1 MLFMACLF
9 VGIGLV
15 NAQNSKVTGTV
26 ISDEDGL
33 PVIGASVLVKGT
45 TIGSVTDMDGK
56 FEIPNVPSTAK
67 TLVVSFVGMKTQEVA
82 ISKRLMSILLK
93 NDNELLDEVVV
104 TGYGSFKK
112 SSFTGAAST
121 MDTENLKDV
130 PTVSVEDKLAGTVA
144 GVQLNSLSGQPG
156 AAVNIKIRGMGSI
169 NAGNNPLFVIDGVPM
184 TSGNIAEFGYAD
196 AGTNLLATLNSNDIE
211 SMTVIKDAAAASL
224 YGSRAANGV
233 IVINT
238 KKGSEGKTAINFK
251 ADWGFSNVAIDY
263 RPTLNGDDR
272 RELLRWGLQNYASD
286 NGMSASDAVA
296 FADKNIETFAAKPA
310 AGWTDWSDYLMKN
323 GAHQNYEVSASG
335 GNNKTKYYSS
345 LSYTKQEGVTLGAG
359 LERMTGTVNASHQAN
374 RVKLEA
380 SAMFSKT
387 NQNLSNEGTSFASP
401 WMAISWTTSPSMVP
415 YEEDGS
421 WSSYFPITSG
431 TNPLQSLT
439 YNYNRSNVTRSMNTL
454 AATWNIWDNLN
465 LRQSLSYDYINNS
478 ADTFWDRRSGD
489 GEDYNSL
496 MQRILATH
504 ERLNTQ
510 TQLTYA
516 KTFAEQHNVDVLLG
530 FETEDY
536 KYAWNYLSGY
546 DYPGLKNELE
556 NAGTRDAESGKS
568 RSKMV
573 SYLGR
578 LNYNYADKY
587 YLSGSY
593 RMDGTSR
600 LARDNRWGAFWSV
613 SGSWRFMQENFM
625 EDLKD
630 IITDGKLRASYGVNG
645 TLPSSYYGHMT
656 LYTYGW
662 NYNGQ
667 AGMAEGTAGNT
678 NLKWEKNKALNIG
691 LDLTLFERISMSL
704 DYYTRTSSDLLMN
717 KPISY
722 VPGFNSA
729 SALQN
734 VGELKNSGV
743 EMEIRSTNID
753 SNDWLWTTSLTLG
766 HNKNKLVRLDG
777 MQTQIIDGRLIH
789 KEGEAYNS
797 FYLYE
802 YAGVNPETG
811 NEWYYIN
818 GEGADAREKTEDLTK
833 VNKIIAGRPDPTI
846 QGGITNF
853 VKWKFIDFNMT
864 LTYSLGGEAF
874 NYATFQNANGGNAS
888 YIYYG
893 AVPSFYDINKMW
905 KQPGDNAE
913 LPRFVYG
920 NEYYTTQS
928 SRWLM
933 STDHLRIK
941 NMTVGVT
948 LPNKWIKSAGLS
960 KLRAYFSAN
969 NLLTWKSDDLI
980 VDPETPADGL
990 CTFEAP
996 ALRTFTFGIEV
1007 GF

>member
-1 MLFMACLF
+1 MLFMTCLF
-9 VGIGLV
+9 IGFGLV
-15 NAQNSKVTGTV
+15 NAQIAKVTGVVT
-26 ISDEDGL
+26 SEEDGL
-33 PVIGASVLVKGT
+33 PVVGASVLVKGT
-45 TIGSVTDMDGK
+45 AQGTVTDMDGK
-56 FEIPNVPSTAK
+56 FELTNVPSSAK
-67 TLVVSFVGMKTQEVA
+67 TLVISFIGMRTQEVA
-82 ISKRLMSILLK
+82 IKPNVIVVLK
-93 NDNELLDEVVV
+93 TDNEMLDEVVV
-104 TGYGSFKK
+104 TGYGTFKK
-112 SSFTGAAST
+112 SSFTGSAST

-130 PTVSVEDKLAGTVA
+130 PTVSVEDKLAGSVA

-184 TSGNIAEFGYAD
+184 TSGNVAEFDYAD

-238 KKGSEGKTAINFK
+238 KKGSEGKTNINFK

-263 RPTLNGDDR
+263 RPTLDGDSR
-272 RELLRWGLQNYASD
+272 RELLHWGLENYASD
-286 NGMSASDAVA
+286 NGMSASDATA
-296 FADKNIETFAAKPA
+296 FADKNIEAFAAKPA
-310 AGWTDWSDYLMKN
+310 NGWTNWKDLLIKN
-323 GAHQNYEVSASG
+323 GGHQNYEVSASG
-335 GNNKTKYYSS
+335 GNAKTKYYSS
-345 LSYTKQEGVTLGAG
+345 LSYTKQDGVTLGAG
-359 LERMTGTVNASHQAN
+359 LERMTGTINASHQAGN
-374 RVKLEA
+374 VKLEA
-380 SAMFSKT
+380 SSMFSKT
-387 NQNLSNEGTSFASP
+387 NQQLSNEGTSFASP
-401 WMAISWTTSPSMVP
+401 WMATSWTTSPSITA

-421 WSSYFPITSG
+421 WSTWFPITSG

-439 YNYNRSNVTRSMNTL
+439 YNYNKSNVTRSMNTL

-478 ADTFWDRRSGD
+478 SDTFWDRRSGD
-489 GEDYNSL
+489 GDDYNSL
-496 MQRILATH
+496 MQRVIATH

-516 KTFAEQHNVDVLLG
+516 KTFNDVHNVDALLG

-536 KYAWNYLSGY
+536 QYAWNYLSGY
-546 DYPGLKNELE
+546 DYPGLKNELQ
-556 NAGTRDAESGKS
+556 NAGTRDAESGKD

-587 YLSGSY
+587 YVSASY

-600 LARDNRWGAFWSV
+600 LSRDNRWGSFWSA
-613 SGSWRFMQENFM
+613 SGSWRFMQESFM
-625 EDLKD
+625 EGIKD
-630 IITDGKLRASYGVNG
+630 VITDGKLRASYGVNG
-645 TLPSSYYGHMT
+645 TLPSSYYGYMT

-662 NYNGQ
+662 TYNGVS
-667 AGMAEGTAGNT
+667 GMAEGNAGNLD
-678 NLKWEKNKALNIG
+678 LKWEKNKALNIG
-691 LDLTLFERISMSL
+691 LDLTLLDRFSMTL
-704 DYYTRTSSDLLMN
+704 DWYTRTSSDLLMS

-734 VGELKNSGV
+734 VGELKNSGI
-743 EMEIRSTNID
+743 ELELRSTNID
-753 SNDWLWTTSLTLG
+753 SKDWLWTTSFNIG
-766 HNKNKLVRLDG
+766 HNKNKLVKLDG
-777 MQTQIIDGRLIH
+777 LQTQVIDGRLIH
-789 KEGEAYNS
+789 REGEAYNS

-818 GEGADAREKTEDLTK
+818 GDGADAREKTEDLTK
-833 VNKIIAGRPDPTI
+833 VNKVIVGKPDPVV
-846 QGGITNF
+846 QGGLTNF

-874 NYATFQNANGGNAS
+874 NSATWQNANGGNAS

-893 AVPSFYDINKMW
+893 AVPAFYDIDKMW
-905 KQPGDNAE
+905 KQPGDNAV

-941 NMTVGVT
+941 NLTVGFTVPT
-948 LPNKWIKSAGLS
+948 NWIKNAGLS
-960 KLRAYFSAN
+960 KLRAFFAAN

-980 VDPETPADGL
+980 VDPETPANGL

-996 ALRTFTFGIEV
+996 ALRTFTFGVEV

>member
-1 MLFMACLF
+1 MTCLF
-9 VGIGLV
+9 IGIGLV
-15 NAQNSKVTGTV
+15 NAQISKVTGTV
-26 ISDEDGL
+26 TSEEDGL
-33 PVIGASVLVKGT
+33 PVVGASVLVKGT
-45 TIGSVTDMDGK
+45 TQGTVTDMDGK
-56 FEIPNVPSTAK
+56 FELTNVPSSAK
-67 TLVVSFVGMKTQEVA
+67 TLMISFIGMRTQEVA
-82 ISKRLMSILLK
+82 IKPNMSVVLK
-93 NDNELLDEVVV
+93 TDTEMLDEVVV
-104 TGYGSFKK
+104 TGYGTFKK

-121 MDTENLKDV
+121 METENLKDV
-130 PTVSVEDKLAGTVA
+130 PTISVEDKLAGSVA

-184 TSGNIAEFGYAD
+184 SSGNVAEFGYAD

-238 KKGSEGKTAINFK
+238 KKGSEGKTNINFK

-263 RPTLNGDDR
+263 RPTLSGDDR
-272 RELLRWGLQNYASD
+272 RELLHMGFVNYALD
-286 NGMSASDAVA
+286 NGLSESAATA
-296 FADKNIETFAAKPA
+296 FADRNIDSFAGKPA
-310 AGWTDWSDYLMKN
+310 GGWTDWSDILLKN
-323 GAHQNYEVSASG
+323 GSHQNYEVSASG
-335 GNNKTKYYSS
+335 GNSKTKYYSS

-359 LERMTGTVNASHQAN
+359 LERMTGTANASHQAG

-387 NQNLSNEGTSFASP
+387 NQDLSNEGTSFASP
-401 WMAISWTTSPSMVP
+401 WMAVAWATSPSTYP

-421 WSSYFPITSG
+421 WSTYFPVTNG

-439 YNYNRSNVTRSMNTL
+439 YNYNKSNVTRSMNTL

-465 LRQSLSYDYINNS
+465 LRQSLSYDYINNTS
-478 ADTFWDRRSGD
+478 NTLWDRRTGD
-489 GEDYNSL
+489 GDDYNML
-496 MQRILATH
+496 MQRVIATH

-516 KTFAEQHNVDVLLG
+516 KTFNEVHNVDALLG

-536 KYAWNYLSGY
+536 QYAWNYINGY
-546 DYPGLKNELE
+546 DYPGLKPEFQ
-556 NAGTRDAESGKS
+556 NAGTTAAESGKD

-578 LNYNYADKY
+578 LNYNYADRY
-587 YLSGSY
+587 YASASY

-600 LARDNRWGAFWSV
+600 LSRDNRWGSFWSV
-613 SGSWRFMQENFM
+613 SGSWRFMQEAFM
-625 EDLKD
+625 ENIKNV
-630 IITDGKLRASYGVNG
+630 ITDGKLRASYGVNG
-645 TLPSSYYGHMT
+645 TLPSSYYGYNT
-656 LYTYGW
+656 WYSYGW
-662 NYNGQ
+662 NYNGM
-667 AGMAEGTAGNT
+667 AGIAEGNAGNPE
-678 NLKWEKNKALNIG
+678 LKWEKNKALNIG
-691 LDLTLFERISMSL
+691 LDLTFWDRLSMTV
-704 DYYTRTSSDLLMN
+704 DWYTRTSSDLLMS

-729 SALQN
+729 SALMN
-734 VGELKNSGV
+734 VGELKNSGIEV
-743 EMEIRSTNID
+743 ELRSTNINTKD
-753 SNDWLWTTSLTLG
+753 FIWTTSFNIG
-766 HNKNKLVRLDG
+766 HNKNELVKLDG
-777 MQTQIIDGRLIH
+777 MQTQVIDGRLIH
-789 KEGEAYNS
+789 REGEAYNS

-818 GEGADAREKTEDLTK
+818 GDGEDAREKTEDLTK
-833 VNKIIAGRPDPTI
+833 VNKIIAGSPDPVV
-846 QGGITNF
+846 QGGLTNYL
-853 VKWKFIDFNMT
+853 KWKFIDFNMT

-874 NYATFQNANGGNAS
+874 NYATWQNTNGG
-888 YIYYG
+888 YYNYVG
-893 AVPSFYDINKMW
+893 AVPAFYDIDKMW

-913 LPRFVYG
+913 LPRFVYD
-920 NEYYTTQS
+920 NLYYTTQS

-933 STDHLRIK
+933 STDYLRIK
-941 NMTVGVT
+941 NLTVGFTVPT
-948 LPNKWIKSAGLS
+948 NWIKSAGLS
-960 KLRAYFSAN
+960 KLRAYFAAN
-969 NLLTWKSDDLI
+969 NLLTWKSDDMV
-980 VDPETPADGL
+980 VDPEIPADGL